1 MRVAGERS
9 LTRSD
14 TRRASLTSHSSPSP
28 SNPTR
33 PETLPGGTALTAV
46 LRARFRRRS
55 LPFLRGK
62 GRTDVKGVRRRAVEN
77 NGYALAAPWGLQMS
91 AKAVSSVVVCADLAG
106 EIPHVV
112 PALSCPDLQD
122 LITRFGGYDDKIP
135 AEAWKQV
142 DRNIAAY
149 RRQLRSLA
157 VTGVSKPTASNPYK
171 LYPASEECCLCYQRG
186 AFGYRKQTLARFGR
200 LALLSESTCAGDLIW
215 FCHQHKPANDFA
227 DARRGTP

>member
-1 MRVAGERS
+1 MTRLGPPKGRGPRSEKKMRVAGERS
-9 LTRSD
+9 LNRSD
-14 TRRASLTSHSSPSP
+14 TWRASPTSHSSPSL

-33 PETLPGGTALTAV
+33 PETLLGGTALTAV
-46 LRARFRRRS
+46 PS
-55 LPFLRGK
+55 
-62 GRTDVKGVRRRAVEN
+62 
-77 NGYALAAPWGLQMS
+77 
-91 AKAVSSVVVCADLAG
+91 ADLAG
-106 EIPHVV
+106 EIPHAV

-122 LITRFGGYDDKIP
+122 LITRFGGYNKIP
-135 AEAWKQV
+135 AEAWKQF

-149 RRQLRSLA
+149 RRQLRARA
-157 VTGVSKPTASNPYK
+157 VTGISKLTASDPFK

-200 LALLSESTCAGDLIW
+200 LALLSESTCADDLIW

>member
-1 MRVAGERS
+1 MKRQGPLFCS
-9 LTRSD
+9 G
-14 TRRASLTSHSSPSP
+14 
-28 SNPTR
+28 
-33 PETLPGGTALTAV
+33 PGQKN
-46 LRARFRRRS
+46 F
-55 LPFLRGK
+55 
-62 GRTDVKGVRRRAVEN
+62 RAVEQ
-77 NGYALAAPWGLQMS
+77 ALIPDLTLGTQAYITFVAI
-91 AKAVSSVVVCADLAG
+91 AVEPDTTRNPSGRHSPDRLLGADLAS
-106 EIPHVV
+106 EIPHAV

-122 LITRFGGYDDKIP
+122 LITRFGGYNKIP
-135 AEAWKQV
+135 AEAWKQF

-149 RRQLRSLA
+149 RRQLRALT

-200 LALLSESTCAGDLIW
+200 RDLLSESTSADDLIW